1 MRATG
6 GVGTKLLFE
15 NERVKIWEVRL
26 APGEQGALH
35 HHALDHVL
43 VQIEGDRV
51 AVVPEPDTMGPFTDY
66 MEAPI
71 TPGMAVFVPRGGVET
86 ARNVGERPYH
96 EIVVELKD

>member
-1 MRATG
+1 
-6 GVGTKLLFE
+6 
-15 NERVKIWEVRL
+15 
-26 APGEQGALH
+26 
-35 HHALDHVL
+35 
-43 VQIEGDRV
+43 
-51 AVVPEPDTMGPFTDY
+51 